1 MFFFFKRVPSSR
13 LFPLFLSFLDM
24 LFFQLSLSNFIVLHF
39 FKGFAFEDVNCF
51 IKNFVVE
58 LSDVGKV
65 VDALVKF

>member
-1 MFFFFKRVPSSR
+1 MFFFFKRVPSSK

-24 LFFQLSLSNFIVLHF
+24 LSFQLSLSNFIVLHF

>member
-1 MFFFFKRVPSSR
+1 MFFFFKRVPSSK
-13 LFPLFLSFLDM
+13 LFPLFLSSLDM

-39 FKGFAFEDVNCF
+39 FKGFAFEDINCF

>member
-1 MFFFFKRVPSSR
+1 MFFFFKRVPTSK
-13 LFPLFLSFLDM
+13 LFPLFLSLLDM

>member
-1 MFFFFKRVPSSR
+1 M
-13 LFPLFLSFLDM
+13 LS
-24 LFFQLSLSNFIVLHF
+24 FQLSLSNFIVLHF
-39 FKGFAFEDVNCF
+39 FKGFAFKDVNCF